1 MTENVLKARNLIK
14 IYQQR
19 RVVNELSL
27 QVGEGQI
34 VGLLGPN
41 GAGKTTTFRM
51 ITGAIWP
58 DGGKIFLNGED
69 ITELP
74 FYKKAR
80 RGINYL
86 PQEPSFFRK
95 TTVRENLKL
104 VMQNSLAKNSVNIE
118 EEIKRLLDN
127 LGVLEFKDQP
137 ASSLS
142 GGEVRK
148 VEIARALATYPSFIL
163 LDEPFSS
170 IDPISVEEIQ
180 SIIYFLKE
188 KGLGIIVTD
197 HNVRETLSV
206 TDYAYLMNR
215 GEILLDG
222 KPAHIIDDPAAR
234 KFYLGQKFRM

>member
-1 MTENVLKARNLIK
+1 MTENILTTKKLVK
-14 IYQQR
+14 IYGPR
-19 RVVNELSL
+19 RVVNQISL
-27 QVGEGQI
+27 QVKENQI

-51 ITGAIWP
+51 ITGAISP

-69 ITELP
+69 ITGLP
-74 FYKKAR
+74 FYRKAR

-95 TTVRENLKL
+95 TTVRDNLKL
-104 VMQNSLAKNSVNIE
+104 VMESFPPQVNGIE
-118 EEIKRLLDN
+118 EEIDKLLHK
-127 LGVLEFKDQP
+127 LGIMEFKHQP
-137 ASSLS
+137 ASRLS

-148 VEIARALATYPSFIL
+148 VEIARALATSPSFIL

-180 SIIYFLKE
+180 NIIYFLKE
-188 KGLGIIVTD
+188 EGLGIVVTD
-197 HNVRETLSV
+197 HNVRETLTV

-215 GEILLDG
+215 GEILLEG
-222 KPAHIIDDPAAR
+222 KPDHIIDHPVAR